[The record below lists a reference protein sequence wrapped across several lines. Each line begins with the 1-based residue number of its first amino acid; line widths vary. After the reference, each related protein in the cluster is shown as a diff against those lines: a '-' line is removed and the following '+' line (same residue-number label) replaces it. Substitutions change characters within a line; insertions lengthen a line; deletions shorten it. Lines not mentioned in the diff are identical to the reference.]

1 MIHYISLNEERFFNK
16 NIRKK
21 MARSIN
27 ISADRG
33 STYNPGKGRN
43 FDKDPY
49 FKYFNKINPTI
60 ESDPHYRISLISP
73 KLVEHYEGK
82 QNWKID
88 NDEGN
93 ILMKILNSPY
103 YKNESKTTWQAMRE
117 YTIMNFGI
125 DPSLISET
133 PIDYTNIFKMI

>member
-1 MIHYISLNEERFFNK
+1 MIYYIPLNEERFFNN
-16 NIRKK
+16 NIGKK

-33 STYNPGKGRN
+33 STNEPGKGRN

-49 FKYFNKINPTI
+49 FKYYNKINPSI
-60 ESDPHYRISLISP
+60 EHDPHYRISLVSP
-73 KLVEHYEGK
+73 KLVVHYKGK
-82 QNWKID
+82 QNWDID

-103 YKNESKTTWQAMRE
+103 YKNKTTWQAMRE
-117 YTIMNFGI
+117 YAIMNFNI
-125 DPSLISET
+125 NPNLIPEI
-133 PIDYTNIFKMI
+133 PIDYTNIFKTI